1 MSSVEFT
8 ADVVRNTKFRD
19 KMRGYSQD
27 EVDGFMERTATAL
40 DMLQDR
46 LSEMT
51 ERALK
56 AEAALDSNSEADESI
71 RKTLTLAQST
81 ADLAVQEA
89 NDDAS
94 RIRND
99 AHAYAEQLRTDA
111 DREREEATVQA
122 AGIVSDARA
131 EADEQIRS
139 CEERLAGMEHDSNER
154 IAQAQQQADAEM
166 AAKAEAAERA
176 LADTVANL
184 TSQRDD
190 LYAQVEALS
199 GYLAEE
205 RGRVVSALMAALEGF
220 SETLNSSPR
229 PAPVADAMAAGQAA
243 AVAPVEPQVVH
254 VEEQVEGVED
264 DVAAVADEISPVE
277 VDAEVS
283 PVDSGTSLV
292 DAIGALHDQLASEPD
307 PGPADVWFP
316 TDMTA
321 PLMFSMAEGHR
332 HDSEPTE
339 REEPELVPAK
349 PKKSLLGRKKG

>member
-46 LSEMT
+46 ISEMT

-71 RKTLTLAQST
+71 RKTLTLAQRT

-89 NDDAS
+89 NDDAGQ
-94 RIRND
+94 IRSD
-99 AHAYAEQLRTDA
+99 AHAYAEQLRADA

-122 AGIVSDARA
+122 ATIVADARA
-131 EADEQIRS
+131 DADERIRS
-139 CEERLAGMEHDSNER
+139 CEERLAAMERESNER
-154 IAQAQQQADAEM
+154 IAQAQEQADAEM

-176 LADTVANL
+176 LAETVANL

-199 GYLAEE
+199 GYLANE
-205 RGRVVSALMAALEGF
+205 RGRVVGALRAALDGF

-229 PAPVADAMAAGQAA
+229 PAPVAHAMAAGEA
-243 AVAPVEPQVVH
+243 AVEVVAP
-254 VEEQVEGVED
+254 
-264 DVAAVADEISPVE
+264 E
-277 VDAEVS
+277 VDAAIEPELDAADEADEADEADGADDLTAMT
-283 PVDSGTSLV
+283 PVSGTSLV
-292 DAIGALHDQLASEPD
+292 DAIGSLHDQLAAEPE
-307 PGPADVWFP
+307 PGPADVWFA

-332 HDSEPTE
+332 QDGEPMDG
-339 REEPELVPAK
+339 EEPELVPAK